1 MYEYI
6 YFLFNVFFIQRHTTT
21 LSSFLPSPTGTPSHS
36 PTATPS
42 PLPMPE
48 IPYLPFLELDTNISL
63 VKFLPRSLEGS
74 DLVVSDKKI
83 VIGENVV
90 TNLYV
95 SSFYYI

>member
-1 MYEYI
+1 MC
-6 YFLFNVFFIQRHTTT
+6 FLYNDTQPLCPPSCLTNRHSISLTN
-21 LSSFLPSPTGTPSHS
+21 S
-36 PTATPS
+36 TPS